1 MSTAA
6 CKPSNGF
13 VRVWTAYRAEISKA
27 MRRKFTYLGPIL
39 VTLAVLG
46 VAILRKLE
54 RQKGSGYDFV
64 AYATPMALNLL
75 GLLLLL
81 MYCASLMASEV
92 ESGSIR
98 MVLVRPIRRR
108 DLVFAKLL
116 LAMSYA
122 VLLTACVSA
131 VSWGMAGLLGPLDG
145 VSLADE
151 KLFSAREMAM
161 AYGYGALL
169 VLLPQFAAGAYALM
183 ISTFTRTTGGAVGGV
198 VGIWFLTDILKY
210 PLGIDRFLFSTYL
223 EMPWRVFMG
232 RCNGLDQAWFPDAWY
247 CVLTSCIFFVLFVS
261 ATLAALARKD
271 FRV

>member
-1 MSTAA
+1 MSPAA
-6 CKPSNGF
+6 YKPSNGV
-13 VRVWTAYRAEISKA
+13 VRVWNAYCAEVSKA
-27 MRRKFTYLGPIL
+27 LRRKFTYLGPIL
-39 VTLAVLG
+39 ETLAVLG
-46 VAILRKLE
+46 VAVLRKLA
-54 RQKGSGYDFV
+54 RQEGSGYDFI

-81 MYCASLMASEV
+81 MYCASLMASEI

-98 MVLVRPIRRR
+98 MTLVRPIRRR

-122 VLLTACVSA
+122 VLLTACVSGI
-131 VSWGMAGLLGPLDG
+131 SWGMAWLLGPLDG
-145 VSLADE
+145 ITLADE
-151 KLFSAREMAM
+151 PLFSARDMAM

-169 VLLPQFAAGAYALM
+169 VLLPQFAACAYALM
-183 ISTFTRTTGGAVGGV
+183 ISTFTRSTGGAVGGV

-232 RCNGLDQAWFPDAWY
+232 RCNGLDQAWFPDTWY
-247 CVLTSCIFFVLFVS
+247 CVLTSSVFFVLFVS
-261 ATLAALARKD
+261 ASLAGLARKD
-271 FRV
+271 FRA